1 MVSTKKLCFSQ
12 SMSTDLLQLQC
23 PNKAPRDLVKM
34 QILIQQV
41 WDGLTSSQVMPLM
54 LVLKPC
60 LE

>member
-12 SMSTDLLQLQC
+12 PMSTDLLQLQY

-41 WDGLTSSQVMPLM
+41 WDGLTSSQVMPLI

>member
-41 WDGLTSSQVMPLM
+41 WVGLTSSQVMPLM